1 MALRPALFALLLAAC
16 SQPAPPIP
24 ATDGRALPRILP
36 DASVIGRPAIDP
48 KAPTSPEVESLRIVH
63 DPEVLQVYRSTRVQ
77 LEVDLPDDHANA
89 TCLWSFADTEPQ
101 DDAPPMPPGACIVE
115 HTFIGGAA
123 DERVSVVVT
132 DGAWS
137 KTLVKILPL
146 ERLPVSTRPVEPEA
160 TGDLP
165 AKATGEGA
173 FRLVVIADTAG
184 ASADRLNDLA
194 RRIVA
199 IDSDLVIHLGGHASD
214 GEEWNRLRESLSEGL
229 RAANIPLLS
238 AVSPA
243 DLTFGPEVRR
253 PLGTNGEQLELQH
266 AEQFP
271 ERWTFSYQG
280 VFFAFTSGADQT
292 SASLDWLRDRLAE
305 AQVYE
310 SRIVLSYLPL
320 HPFGERIPEGPG
332 PHNIGPKFKVYEL
345 LLRARTTALLS
356 AGHHVYFKGR
366 YGALPVVS
374 VASPST
380 SGDRLLGNDTPQAA
394 SIVVMDIAR
403 GTPQRVFALVDGPD
417 GSPFSTL
424 LDEAYLP
431 ETVEVYTR

>member
-1 MALRPALFALLLAAC
+1 MALRFATFAAVLAAC

-24 ATDGRALPRILP
+24 ETDGRALQRILP
-36 DASVIGRPAIDP
+36 DAAVIGRPDLTP
-48 KAPTSPEVESLRIVH
+48 SPTTPEANSLRIVH

-77 LEVDLPDDHANA
+77 LEVDLPDDHRAA
-89 TCLWSFADTEPQ
+89 SCVWSFADAEP
-101 DDAPPMPPGACIVE
+101 DPDAPPTSPGACIVE

-146 ERLPVSTRPVEPEA
+146 ERLPVSTRPVEPDA
-160 TGDLP
+160 AGDLP
-165 AKATGEGA
+165 TKPTGQGA
-173 FRLVVIADTAG
+173 FRLVVIADTAD
-184 ASADRLNDLA
+184 APAERLNALA

-199 IDSDLVIHLGGHASD
+199 IDSDLVIHLGGHAND
-214 GEEWNRLRESLSEGL
+214 GESWNRLRESLSEGL

-238 AVSPA
+238 AVSPS
-243 DLTFGPEVRR
+243 DLAFGPEVRR
-253 PLGTNGEQLELQH
+253 PLGTNGEQLDLQH

-271 ERWTFSYQG
+271 DRWTFSHQG

-320 HPFGERIPEGPG
+320 HPFGEHMPEGPG
-332 PHNIGPKFKVYEL
+332 PHTIGPKFKVYEL
-345 LLRARTTALLS
+345 LLRARTTAFFS

-380 SGDRLLGNDTPQAA
+380 SGAHLLGNDTPQAA

-403 GTPQRVFALVDGPD
+403 GLPQRVFALVDAPD
-417 GSPFSTL
+417 GSPFSAL